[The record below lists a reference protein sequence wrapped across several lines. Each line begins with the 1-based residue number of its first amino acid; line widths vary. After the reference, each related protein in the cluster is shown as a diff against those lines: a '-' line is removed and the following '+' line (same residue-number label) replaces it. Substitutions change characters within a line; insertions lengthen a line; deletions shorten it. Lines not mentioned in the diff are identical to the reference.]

1 MENNISPFPRRLFWH
16 ILIGISLYW
25 FTSVFVVFPW
35 LISKI
40 LGIIAMFLTTVLW
53 GYMSFYCL
61 KHSPRKEWNKDT
73 LSMALSFLFTAMI
86 QDYLLYVVI
95 RGVPDELYEFTT
107 FLAYGLVFLM
117 PFFVRYVLLIRYN
130 LRSVLNVSKTKL
142 LVTIIVG
149 IISFIITLWS
159 IKFW

>member
-1 MENNISPFPRRLFWH
+1 MENNSSPFTRRLLWH

-35 LISKI
+35 LINKI
-40 LGIIAMFLTTVLW
+40 LGIAAMFLTTVLW
-53 GYMSFYCL
+53 GFMSYYCL
-61 KHSPRKEWNKDT
+61 RHAPDDEWNKDT

-86 QDYLLYVVI
+86 QDYILYVII

-117 PFFVRYVLLIRYN
+117 PFFVRYVLLTRHK
-130 LRSVLNVSKTKL
+130 LRDILVVSNAKL
-142 LVTIIVG
+142 FVTFIIG
-149 IISFIITLWS
+149 IISCLITLWS

>member
-1 MENNISPFPRRLFWH
+1 MENNSSPFTRRLLWH

-40 LGIIAMFLTTVLW
+40 LGIIAMFITIVLW

-61 KHSPRKEWNKDT
+61 KHAPRKEWNKDT
-73 LSMALSFLFTAMI
+73 LSMALSFLLTAMV
-86 QDYLLYVVI
+86 QDYFLYVVY

-117 PFFVRYVLLIRYN
+117 PFFVRYVLLVRYN
-130 LRSVLNVSKTKL
+130 LRAVLIVSLTKL

-149 IISFIITLWS
+149 IISCIITLWS
-159 IKFW
+159 IKLW